1 MSTSL
6 EKADGG
12 EAGEET
18 QCPLL
23 TGALQGGVCAQIARA
38 GCRRECRM
46 EAGAKLAL
54 PARSCYQW

>member
-1 MSTSL
+1 MSASL

-12 EAGEET
+12 RPGRKH
-18 QCPLL
+18 CPLL
-23 TGALQGGVCAQIARA
+23 TGTLQGGVCAQIARA
-38 GCRRECRM
+38 GCRRKCRM